1 MKSILLPTDFSKN
14 SVNAINYAMALF
26 KDVSC
31 DFYLLNVQKAS
42 SFISDDMMVMAS
54 SATIYQTIIDVSKKS
69 IANLIKKL
77 ETKYKNDKH
86 TFHSVVDYDNFID
99 SINQLTLNKQ
109 IDLIVMGTKGAT
121 GLEKV
126 VFGSNTV
133 HVMQRC
139 VAPVLAIPDGCL
151 FTNLN
156 RVAFTTNYLTL
167 HNIEELRPLK
177 ELVTLY
183 DSKLNIL
190 HFDDIEGVSD
200 QRKENKKFLKTY
212 FSDVTY
218 ENIDSFSTD
227 LYKTLEEYV
236 HANDIKL
243 IAMMRKKHT
252 FLERLFNRHPE
263 ETLAFNIDIPFLVM
277 ENTLVI

>member
-14 SVNAINYAMALF
+14 SINAINYAMALF
-26 KDVSC
+26 KDITC

-69 IANLIKKL
+69 IANLISKL
-77 ETKYKNDKH
+77 ETKYKNANH

-99 SINQLTLNKQ
+99 SINQVTLNKQ
-109 IDLIVMGTKGAT
+109 IDLIVMGTKGAS

-126 VFGSNTV
+126 IFGSNTV

-183 DSKLNIL
+183 NSKLNVL
-190 HFDDIEGVSD
+190 HFDDIKGISD

-277 ENTLVI
+277 ENTLII

>member
-26 KDVSC
+26 KDVPC
-31 DFYLLNVQKAS
+31 NFFLLNVQKAS

-69 IANLIKKL
+69 IANLISKL
-77 ETKYKNDKH
+77 ETKYKNEKH

-99 SINQLTLNKQ
+99 SINQVTLNKQ

-126 VFGSNTV
+126 IFGSNTV

-183 DSKLNIL
+183 NSKLNVL
-190 HFDDIEGVSD
+190 HFDDIKGISD

-277 ENTLVI
+277 ENTLIV

>member
-14 SVNAINYAMALF
+14 SENAINYAMALF
-26 KDVSC
+26 KDVNC

-42 SFISDDMMVMAS
+42 SFITDDMMVMSA

-69 IANLIKKL
+69 LANLITKI

-99 SINQLTLNKQ
+99 SINQLTINKQ

-126 VFGSNTV
+126 IFGSNTV

-151 FTNLN
+151 FKDLDT
-156 RVAFTTNYLTL
+156 VAFTTNNVTLHNVEELKPLKKLLTL
-167 HNIEELRPLK
+167 HN
-177 ELVTLY
+177 
-183 DSKLNIL
+183 SKLNVL
-190 HFDDIEGVSD
+190 HFGDIEEGSD
-200 QRKENKKFLKTY
+200 RKKRNKLFLKTY

-218 ENIDSFSTD
+218 ENIDSYSKD
-227 LYKTLEEYV
+227 LYRTLEEYV
-236 HANDIKL
+236 HANNIKL
-243 IAMMRKKHT
+243 IAMMREKHT

-263 ETLAFNIDIPFLVM
+263 EDLAFNIDIPFLVM
-277 ENTLVI
+277 ENSNVS

>member
-31 DFYLLNVQKAS
+31 EFYLLNVQKAS

-69 IANLIKKL
+69 IANLITKL

-99 SINQLTLNKQ
+99 SINQVTLNKK

-126 VFGSNTV
+126 IFGSNTV

-139 VAPVLAIPDGCL
+139 IAPVLAIPDGCL
-151 FTNLN
+151 FTDLD

-177 ELVTLY
+177 ELVALY
-183 DSKLNIL
+183 DSKLNVL
-190 HFDDIEGVSD
+190 HFDDIKGVSN

-227 LYKTLEEYV
+227 LYKTLEDYV
-236 HANDIKL
+236 HANNIKL
-243 IAMMRKKHT
+243 IAMMRKKHS
-252 FLERLFNRHPE
+252 FLERLFNTHPE

-277 ENTLVI
+277 ENTLVV

>member
-31 DFYLLNVQKAS
+31 EFYLLNVQKAS

>member
-31 DFYLLNVQKAS
+31 EFYLLNVQKAS

-69 IANLIKKL
+69 IANLITKL

-99 SINQLTLNKQ
+99 SINQVTLNKK

-126 VFGSNTV
+126 IFGSNTV

-139 VAPVLAIPDGCL
+139 IAPVLAIPDGCL
-151 FTNLN
+151 FTDLD

-177 ELVTLY
+177 ELVALY
-183 DSKLNIL
+183 DSKLNVL
-190 HFDDIEGVSD
+190 HFDDIKGVSN

-236 HANDIKL
+236 HANNIKL
-243 IAMMRKKHT
+243 IAMMRKKHS
-252 FLERLFNRHPE
+252 FLGRLFNTHPE

-277 ENTLVI
+277 ENTLVV

>member
-14 SVNAINYAMALF
+14 SVNAINYAIALF
-26 KDVSC
+26 KDVTC

-69 IANLIKKL
+69 IANLIKKI
-77 ETKYKNDKH
+77 ETKHKNDKH
-86 TFHSVVDYDNFID
+86 TFHSIVDYDNFID
-99 SINQLTLNKQ
+99 SINQVTLKKE

-126 VFGSNTV
+126 IFGSNTV

-156 RVAFTTNYLTL
+156 RVAFSANYLTL
-167 HNIEELRPLK
+167 YNIEELRPLK
-177 ELVTLY
+177 ELLSLH
-183 DSKLNIL
+183 DSKLNVL
-190 HFDDIEGVSD
+190 HFDDAEGTGNH
-200 QRKENKKFLKTY
+200 RKENKKFLKMH

-218 ENIDSFSTD
+218 ENIDSFSKD
-227 LYKTLEEYV
+227 PYKTLEEYI

-243 IAMMRKKHT
+243 IAMMRKKHS
-252 FLERLFNRHPE
+252 FLERLFNKHPE

-277 ENTLVI
+277 ENTIVV

>member
-69 IANLIKKL
+69 IANLITKL

-86 TFHSVVDYDNFID
+86 IFHSVVDYDNFID
-99 SINQLTLNKQ
+99 SINQVTLNKQ

-183 DSKLNIL
+183 NSKLNIL

-263 ETLAFNIDIPFLVM
+263 ETLAFNIDIPFLIM
-277 ENTLVI
+277 ENTLII

>member
-14 SVNAINYAMALF
+14 SINAINYAMALF
-26 KDVSC
+26 KDITC

-69 IANLIKKL
+69 IANLISKL
-77 ETKYKNDKH
+77 ETKYKNANH

-99 SINQLTLNKQ
+99 SINQVTLNKQ
-109 IDLIVMGTKGAT
+109 IDLIVMGTKGAS

-126 VFGSNTV
+126 IFGSNTV

-183 DSKLNIL
+183 NSKLNVL
-190 HFDDIEGVSD
+190 HFDDIKGISD

-243 IAMMRKKHT
+243 IAMMRQKHT

-277 ENTLVI
+277 ENTLII

>member
-31 DFYLLNVQKAS
+31 EFYLLNVQKAS

-69 IANLIKKL
+69 IANLITKL

-99 SINQLTLNKQ
+99 SINQVTLNKQ

-126 VFGSNTV
+126 IFGSNTV

-139 VAPVLAIPDGCL
+139 IAPVLAIPDGCL
-151 FTNLN
+151 FTDLN
-156 RVAFTTNYLTL
+156 RVAFTTNYLTM
-167 HNIEELRPLK
+167 HNIDELRPLK
-177 ELVTLY
+177 ELVSLY
-183 DSKLNIL
+183 DSKLNVL
-190 HFDDIEGVSD
+190 HFDDIKGVSN
-200 QRKENKKFLKTY
+200 QRIENKKFLKTY

-236 HANDIKL
+236 HANNIKL
-243 IAMMRKKHT
+243 IAMMRKKHS
-252 FLERLFNRHPE
+252 FLERLFNTHPE

-277 ENTLVI
+277 ENTLTV

>member
-31 DFYLLNVQKAS
+31 EFYLLNVQKAS

-69 IANLIKKL
+69 IANLITKL

-99 SINQLTLNKQ
+99 SINQVTLNKK

-126 VFGSNTV
+126 IFGSNTV

-139 VAPVLAIPDGCL
+139 IAPVLAIPDGCL
-151 FTNLN
+151 FTDLD

-177 ELVTLY
+177 ELVALY
-183 DSKLNIL
+183 DSKLNVL
-190 HFDDIEGVSD
+190 HFDDIKGVSN

-236 HANDIKL
+236 HANNIKL
-243 IAMMRKKHT
+243 IAMMRKKHS
-252 FLERLFNRHPE
+252 FLERLFNTHPE

-277 ENTLVI
+277 ENTLVV

>member
-26 KDVSC
+26 KEVSC

-69 IANLIKKL
+69 IANLISKL

-99 SINQLTLNKQ
+99 SINQVTLNKQ

-126 VFGSNTV
+126 IFGSNTV

-156 RVAFTTNYLTL
+156 RVAFTTNNLTL
-167 HNIEELRPLK
+167 HNIDELSPLI

-183 DSKLNIL
+183 DSKLNVL
-190 HFDDIEGVSD
+190 HFDDIEGLNN
-200 QRKENKKFLKTY
+200 QRKENKNFLKTY

-263 ETLAFNIDIPFLVM
+263 ETLAFSIDIPFLVM
-277 ENTLVI
+277 ENTLSI

>member
-14 SVNAINYAMALF
+14 SENAIRYAMNLF
-26 KDVSC
+26 KDVNC
-31 DFYLLNVQKAS
+31 EFYLLNVQKAS
-42 SFISDDMMVMAS
+42 SFITDDMMVMSA

-69 IANLIKKL
+69 LANLITKI

-99 SINQLTLNKQ
+99 SINQLTISKH

-126 VFGSNTV
+126 IFGSNTV

-139 VAPVLAIPDGCL
+139 IAPVLAIPDGCL
-151 FTNLN
+151 FTNLKT
-156 RVAFTTNYLTL
+156 VAFTTNYLTL
-167 HNIEELRPLK
+167 HNVEELKPLK
-177 ELVTLY
+177 DILTLH
-183 DSKLNIL
+183 DSKLNVL
-190 HFDDIEGVSD
+190 HFDNIEGASN
-200 QRKENKKFLKTY
+200 QKKENKLFLKKH

-218 ENIDSFSTD
+218 ENIDSYSKD
-227 LYKTLEEYV
+227 MYNTLQEYI
-236 HANDIKL
+236 HANNIKL
-243 IAMMRKKHT
+243 IAMMREKHS

-263 ETLAFNIDIPFLVM
+263 EALAFSIDVPFLVM
-277 ENTLVI
+277 EST

>member
-1 MKSILLPTDFSKN
+1 
-14 SVNAINYAMALF
+14 
-26 KDVSC
+26 
-31 DFYLLNVQKAS
+31 
-42 SFISDDMMVMAS
+42 MMVMAS

>member
-31 DFYLLNVQKAS
+31 EFYLLNVQKAS

-69 IANLIKKL
+69 IANLITKL

-86 TFHSVVDYDNFID
+86 TFHSIVDYDNFID
-99 SINQLTLNKQ
+99 SINQVTLNKK

-126 VFGSNTV
+126 IFGSNTV

-139 VAPVLAIPDGCL
+139 IAPVLAIPDGCL
-151 FTNLN
+151 FTDLD

-177 ELVTLY
+177 ELVALY
-183 DSKLNIL
+183 DSKLNVL
-190 HFDDIEGVSD
+190 HFDDIKRVSN

-236 HANDIKL
+236 HANNIKL
-243 IAMMRKKHT
+243 IAMMRKKHS
-252 FLERLFNRHPE
+252 FLERLFNTHPE

-277 ENTLVI
+277 ENTLVV

>member
-69 IANLIKKL
+69 IANLITKL

-86 TFHSVVDYDNFID
+86 IFHSVVDYDNFID
-99 SINQLTLNKQ
+99 SINQVTLNKQ

-156 RVAFTTNYLTL
+156 RVAFTTNYLIL

-183 DSKLNIL
+183 NSKLNIL

-263 ETLAFNIDIPFLVM
+263 ETLAFNIDIPFLIM
-277 ENTLVI
+277 ENTLII

>member
-26 KDVSC
+26 KEVPC

-69 IANLIKKL
+69 IANLITKL
-77 ETKYKNDKH
+77 ETKYKNEKH
-86 TFHSVVDYDNFID
+86 AFHSVVDYDNFID
-99 SINQLTLNKQ
+99 SINQVTLNKQ

-126 VFGSNTV
+126 IFGSNTV

-177 ELVTLY
+177 ELVTLH
-183 DSKLNIL
+183 DSKLNVL
-190 HFDDIEGVSD
+190 HFDGIEGIGD

-243 IAMMRKKHT
+243 IAMMRKKHA

-277 ENTLVI
+277 ENTLII

>member
-69 IANLIKKL
+69 IANLITKL

-99 SINQLTLNKQ
+99 SINQVTLNKQ

-126 VFGSNTV
+126 IFGSNTV

-156 RVAFTTNYLTL
+156 RLAFTTNNLTL

>member
-190 HFDDIEGVSD
+190 HFDDAKGVSD

>member
-1 MKSILLPTDFSKN
+1 MIT
-14 SVNAINYAMALF
+14 
-26 KDVSC
+26 
-31 DFYLLNVQKAS
+31 
-42 SFISDDMMVMAS
+42 
-54 SATIYQTIIDVSKKS
+54 
-69 IANLIKKL
+69 KL

-99 SINQLTLNKQ
+99 SINQVTLNKK

-126 VFGSNTV
+126 IFGSNTV

-139 VAPVLAIPDGCL
+139 IAPVLAIPDGCL
-151 FTNLN
+151 FTDLD

-177 ELVTLY
+177 ELVALY
-183 DSKLNIL
+183 DSKLNVL
-190 HFDDIEGVSD
+190 HFDDIKGVSN

-236 HANDIKL
+236 HANNIKL
-243 IAMMRKKHT
+243 IAMMRKKHS
-252 FLERLFNRHPE
+252 FLERLFNTHPE

-277 ENTLVI
+277 ENTLVV